1 MPRQANLAELR
12 QTILNPLA
20 RMLPLFR
27 YQEQVYHMADRNP
40 AGLEGYQ
47 PRWEVVP
54 AVLGAKQTINMR
66 IDLMGDFHLLAVLG
80 SSSVNTGGI
89 LGFRVQLYDQLK
101 KLRLQDRGIQFPNF
115 GGASGSGFWL
125 REPYHFDLPRSQALV
140 IIQNLESAANTVQV
154 VLYGVAAP
162 FMGNLEK

>member
-20 RMLPLFR
+20 RLLPLYR
-27 YQEQVYHMADRNP
+27 YQEQVYQLADRNP
-40 AGLEGYQ
+40 PGLEGYQ

-66 IDLMGDFHLLAVLG
+66 IDLMRDFHLLAVLA
-80 SSSVNTGGI
+80 SASVNTGGI

-101 KLRLQDRGIQFPNF
+101 KLRLQDRGIQMPNF
-115 GGASGSGFWL
+115 GGGSGSGFYL
-125 REPYHFDLPRSQALV
+125 REPYRFDLPRSQALV
-140 IIQNLESAANTVQV
+140 IIQNLESQSNTVQV
-154 VLYGVAAP
+154 VLYGAAAP